1 MNTNVKLIENLLQE
15 YLKANNLTIPVMVE
29 KPRQEGFGHLSTN
42 LALLLAKK
50 LKKTPNKI
58 AEEIIAFIE
67 KNNKS
72 YFKKIEIAGAG
83 FINFT
88 LADDQLHQVINEVL
102 KRQANYGYSAAKNFT
117 YNLEI
122 VSANPTGFL
131 HIGHARNGAIGD
143 SVARI
148 LRAAGYHV
156 QTEYYVNDA
165 GNQINTLAVTVF
177 VSYLNLLGKKTE
189 LPADA
194 YRGDMY
200 DAVAQ
205 YFVDNYQDKFI
216 NLTFNEDY
224 KISDPKVHEIFR
236 KKSVDLFLDIIKKQ
250 LQLFRVDIEYYS
262 SEASMYEGGKID
274 ATLAQ
279 YAKLGKTY
287 QQDGAL
293 WLKTT
298 DFGDD
303 KDRVLVKSNGD
314 LTYITPDLA
323 SHNERLMRSK
333 ADKLVNF
340 WGGDHHGYIV
350 RMLAGLQLLGYKK
363 DILDIDMIQMVR
375 LIKDGAEYKMS
386 KRKGTAVWLIDLI
399 EEIGVDAIRY
409 MLSSKSAQ
417 SHMDLD
423 IGILKEHSSKNPV
436 YYAQYATA
444 RCNSVLKQAKI
455 SKINFTDVKTFE
467 LLMSQ
472 KELYLLNEIDLFNR
486 CIEGAAKLRQP
497 HLICDYVQN
506 IARQFH
512 SYYNESKVINLDN
525 LELTKQRLVFIKVI
539 YQVLSNA
546 FNLLGV
552 NVIEQM

>member
-1 MNTNVKLIENLLQE
+1 MNTNVKLIEELLQQ
-15 YLKANNLTIPVMVE
+15 YLKVHNLTKEVMVE

-42 LALLLAKK
+42 LTLLLAKD
-50 LKKTPNKI
+50 LKKAPNKI
-58 AEEIIAFIE
+58 AAEIIAFIE
-67 KNNKS
+67 KNNKP

-88 LADDQLHQVINEVL
+88 LADEQLQHVISDVL
-102 KRQANYGYSAAKNFT
+102 KLQTKYGHSAPKNFI

-148 LRAAGYHV
+148 LRAAGYKV

-165 GNQINTLAVTVF
+165 GNQINNLAVTVF

-189 LPADA
+189 LPPEA

-200 DAVAQ
+200 DEVAQ
-205 YFVDNYQDKFI
+205 YFVDKYQDKFI
-216 NLTFNEDY
+216 DVTFDEDY
-224 KISDPKVHEIFR
+224 KLSDPEVHEMFR
-236 KKSVDLFLDIIKKQ
+236 KKSVDLFLDIIKEQ
-250 LQLFRVDIEYYS
+250 LKLFRVEIEHYS
-262 SEASMYEGGKID
+262 SEASMYEGGKIQS
-274 ATLAQ
+274 TLAQ
-279 YAKLGKTY
+279 YAKLNKTY
-287 QQDGAL
+287 QLDGAL

-340 WGGDHHGYIV
+340 WGGDHHGYII

-399 EEIGVDAIRY
+399 EEIGVDPIRY
-409 MLSSKSAQ
+409 MLVSKSAQ

-423 IGILKEHSSKNPV
+423 IGVLKEHSSKNPV

-444 RCNSVLKQAKI
+444 RCNSVLQQAKVNDI
-455 SKINFTDVKTFE
+455 KVDDVKTFE
-467 LLMSQ
+467 LLTSQ
-472 KELYLLNEIDLFNR
+472 KELDLLNDIDLFNR

-497 HLICDYVQN
+497 HLICDYLQN

-512 SYYNESKVINLDN
+512 SYYNESKVINLNN

-539 YQVLSNA
+539 YQILANA

>member
-1 MNTNVKLIENLLQE
+1 MNTNIKLIENLLQE
-15 YLKANNLTIPVMVE
+15 YLKASNLTIPVMIE
-29 KPRQEGFGHLSTN
+29 KPHQEGFGHLSSN
-42 LALLLAKK
+42 LALLLAKY

-58 AEEIIAFIE
+58 AAGIIAFIE
-67 KNNKS
+67 KDNKS

-88 LADDQLHQVINEVL
+88 LADEQLHRVINDVL
-102 KRQANYGYSAAKNFT
+102 KLQETYGHSVPKKVT

-165 GNQINTLAVTVF
+165 GNQINTLVVTIF
-177 VSYLNLLGKKTE
+177 VNYLNLLVKKIE
-189 LPADA
+189 FPPEV
-194 YRGDMY
+194 YRGEMY
-200 DAVAQ
+200 NDVAK
-205 YFVDNYQDKFI
+205 YFVDHYQDKFV
-216 NLTFNEDY
+216 NLTFDKDY
-224 KISDPKVHEIFR
+224 KIIDPEVHQIFR
-236 KKSVDLFLDIIKKQ
+236 QKSIDLFLDIIKNQ
-250 LQLFRVDIEYYS
+250 LKLFRVDIEYYS
-262 SEASMYEGGKID
+262 SEAAMYEGGKID
-274 ATLAQ
+274 ATLLQ
-279 YAKLGKTY
+279 YDKLGKTY
-287 QQDGAL
+287 ERDGAL

-323 SHNERLMRSK
+323 AHNERLMRSK

-340 WGGDHHGYIV
+340 WGGDHHGYIA
-350 RMLAGLQLLGYKK
+350 RMLAGLQLLGYQK
-363 DILDIDMIQMVR
+363 DVLDIDMIQMVR
-375 LIKDGAEYKMS
+375 IIKDGAEYKMS
-386 KRKGTAVWLIDLI
+386 KRKETVVWLIDLI
-399 EEIGVDAIRY
+399 EEIGVDPIRY
-409 MLSSKSAQ
+409 MLASKSAQ
-417 SHMDLD
+417 SHMDLN
-423 IGILKEHSSKNPV
+423 IEILKEHSSKNPV

-444 RCNSVLKQAKI
+444 RCSSVLQQAKKNKI
-455 SKINFTDVKTFE
+455 SVSGVTSFE
-467 LLMSQ
+467 LLTSQ

-497 HLICDYVQN
+497 HLICDYVQS

-512 SYYNESKVINLDN
+512 SYYNESKIINLDN

-546 FNLLGV
+546 FNLLGI

>member
-1 MNTNVKLIENLLQE
+1 MNTNVKLIEDLLQQ
-15 YLKANNLTIPVMVE
+15 YLKAHNLTKEVMIE

-42 LALLLAKK
+42 LALLLAKD
-50 LKKTPNKI
+50 LKKAPNKI

-67 KNNKS
+67 KNNKT

-88 LADDQLHQVINEVL
+88 LADEQLHQVINDVL
-102 KRQANYGYSAAKNFT
+102 KLQAKYGHSVSKDFI

-148 LRAAGYHV
+148 LRAAGYKV

-165 GNQINTLAVTVF
+165 GNQINNLAVTVF

-189 LPADA
+189 LPPEA

-200 DAVAQ
+200 DEVAQ

-224 KISDPKVHEIFR
+224 KLSDSEVHELFR
-236 KKSVDLFLDIIKKQ
+236 KKSVDLFLDIIKEQ
-250 LQLFRVDIEYYS
+250 LKLFRVDIGYYS
-262 SEASMYEGGKID
+262 SEASMYEGGKIQG
-274 ATLAQ
+274 TLDQ
-279 YAKLGKTY
+279 YAKLNKTY
-287 QQDGAL
+287 QQYGAL

-323 SHNERLMRSK
+323 AHNERLMRTK

-340 WGGDHHGYIV
+340 WGGDHHGYII

-399 EEIGVDAIRY
+399 EEIGVDPIRY
-409 MLSSKSAQ
+409 MLVSKSAQ

-423 IGILKEHSSKNPV
+423 IGVLKEHSSKNPV
-436 YYAQYATA
+436 YYSQYATA
-444 RCNSVLKQAKI
+444 RCNSVLQQAKVNDI
-455 SKINFTDVKTFE
+455 KIDNVKTFE
-467 LLMSQ
+467 LLTSQ
-472 KELYLLNEIDLFNR
+472 KELDLLNDIDLFNR
-486 CIEGAAKLRQP
+486 CVEGVAKLRQP
-497 HLICDYVQN
+497 HLICDYLQN

-539 YQVLSNA
+539 YQILANA

>member
-1 MNTNVKLIENLLQE
+1 MNTKVKLIEELLQQ
-15 YLKANNLTIPVMVE
+15 YLKVHNLTKEVMVE

-42 LALLLAKK
+42 LALLLAKD
-50 LKKTPNKI
+50 LKKAPNKI

-67 KNNKS
+67 KNNKP

-88 LADDQLHQVINEVL
+88 LADEQLHYVINDVL
-102 KRQANYGYSAAKNFT
+102 KLQIKYGHSAPKNFI

-148 LRAAGYHV
+148 LRAAGYEV

-165 GNQINTLAVTVF
+165 GNQINNLAVTVF

-189 LPADA
+189 LPPEA
-194 YRGDMY
+194 YRGEMY
-200 DAVAQ
+200 NEVAQ
-205 YFVDNYQDKFI
+205 HFVDKYQDKFI
-216 NLTFNEDY
+216 DLTFNEDY
-224 KISDPKVHEIFR
+224 KLSDPEVHEIFR

-250 LQLFRVDIEYYS
+250 LKLFRVEIEHYS
-262 SEASMYEGGKID
+262 SEASMYEGGKIQS
-274 ATLAQ
+274 TLEQ
-279 YAKLGKTY
+279 YAKLNKTY
-287 QQDGAL
+287 QLDEAL

-323 SHNERLMRSK
+323 SHNERLMRTK

-340 WGGDHHGYIV
+340 WGGDHHGYII
-350 RMLAGLQLLGYKK
+350 RMLSGLQLLGYKK

-399 EEIGVDAIRY
+399 EEIGVDPIRY
-409 MLSSKSAQ
+409 MLVSKSSQ

-423 IGILKEHSSKNPV
+423 IGVLKEHSSKNPV

-444 RCNSVLKQAKI
+444 RCNSVLQQAKVNDI
-455 SKINFTDVKTFE
+455 KIDDVKTFE
-467 LLMSQ
+467 LLTSQ
-472 KELYLLNEIDLFNR
+472 KELDFLNDIDLFNR

-497 HLICDYVQN
+497 HLICDYLQN

-539 YQVLSNA
+539 YQILANA
-546 FNLLGV
+546 FSLLGV

>member
-1 MNTNVKLIENLLQE
+1 MNTNVKLIENILQE
-15 YLKANNLTIPVMVE
+15 YLKASNLTIPVMVE
-29 KPRQEGFGHLSTN
+29 KPRQEGFGHLSSN
-42 LALLLAKK
+42 LALLLAKD
-50 LKKTPNKI
+50 LKKAPNKI
-58 AEEIIAFIE
+58 AAEIIAFIE
-67 KNNKS
+67 KDNKS

-88 LADDQLHQVINEVL
+88 LADEQLHRVINDVL
-102 KRQANYGYSAAKNFT
+102 KLQTTYGHSAPKKFT

-131 HIGHARNGAIGD
+131 HIGHAQNGAIGD

-189 LPADA
+189 FPPEI
-194 YRGDMY
+194 YRGEMY
-200 DAVAQ
+200 NDVAQ
-205 YFVDNYQDKFI
+205 YFVDHYQDKFI
-216 NLTFNEDY
+216 NLTFDKDY
-224 KISDPKVHEIFR
+224 KISDPEVHQIFR
-236 KKSVDLFLDIIKKQ
+236 QKSIDLFLDIIKNQ
-250 LQLFRVDIEYYS
+250 LKLFRVDIEYYS
-262 SEASMYEGGKID
+262 SEAAMYEGGKID

-287 QQDGAL
+287 EQDGAL

-298 DFGDD
+298 HFGDD

-323 SHNERLMRSK
+323 AHNERLMRSK

-340 WGGDHHGYIV
+340 WGGDHHGYII
-350 RMLAGLQLLGYKK
+350 RMLAGLQLLGYQK
-363 DILDIDMIQMVR
+363 DVLDMDMIQMVR

-399 EEIGVDAIRY
+399 EEIGVDPIRY
-409 MLSSKSAQ
+409 MLASKSAQ

-436 YYAQYATA
+436 YYVQYATA
-444 RCNSVLKQAKI
+444 RCNSVLQQAKKNKI
-455 SKINFTDVKTFE
+455 SISDVTSFE
-467 LLMSQ
+467 LLTSQ
-472 KELYLLNEIDLFNR
+472 KELDLLNQIDLFNR

-497 HLICDYVQN
+497 HLICDYVQS

-546 FNLLGV
+546 FNLLGI

>member
-1 MNTNVKLIENLLQE
+1 MNTNVKLIENLLQQ
-15 YLKANNLTIPVMVE
+15 YLKANNLVKEVMIE
-29 KPRQEGFGHLSTN
+29 KPRQEGFGNLSTN
-42 LALLLAKK
+42 LALLLAKD
-50 LKKTPNKI
+50 LKKAPNKI

-67 KNNKS
+67 KNNKT

-88 LADDQLHQVINEVL
+88 LADEQLHQVINDVL
-102 KRQANYGYSAAKNFT
+102 KLKTKYGHSESKNFT

-143 SVARI
+143 SVGRI
-148 LRAAGYHV
+148 LRAAGYTV

-165 GNQINTLAVTVF
+165 GNQINNLAVTVF

-189 LPADA
+189 LPPEA

-200 DAVAQ
+200 DDVAQ

-224 KISDPKVHEIFR
+224 KISDPEVHQMFR
-236 KKSVDLFLDIIKKQ
+236 DKSIALFLEIIKKQ
-250 LQLFRVDIEYYS
+250 LKLFRVDIEYYS
-262 SEASMYEGGKID
+262 SEAAMYEGGKIEG
-274 ATLAQ
+274 TLEQ
-279 YAKLGKTY
+279 YAKLKKTY
-287 QQDGAL
+287 HQDGAL

-303 KDRVLVKSNGD
+303 KDRVLIKTNGD

-323 SHNERLMRSK
+323 AHNERLMRTK

-340 WGGDHHGYIV
+340 WGGDHHGYII
-350 RMLAGLQLLGYKK
+350 RILAGLQLLGYKK

-399 EEIGVDAIRY
+399 EEIGVDPIRY
-409 MLSSKSAQ
+409 MLVSKSAQ

-423 IGILKEHSSKNPV
+423 IDVLKEHSSKNPV

-444 RCNSVLKQAKI
+444 RCNSVLQQAKI
-455 SKINFTDVKTFE
+455 NDIKIDDVKTFAS
-467 LLMSQ
+467 LTSQ
-472 KELYLLNEIDLFNR
+472 KELDLLNDIDLFNR

-497 HLICDYVQN
+497 HLICDYLQN

-512 SYYNESKVINLDN
+512 SYYNESKVINLYN

-539 YQVLSNA
+539 YQILANA
-546 FNLLGV
+546 FDLLGV

>member
-1 MNTNVKLIENLLQE
+1 MNTNVKLIEEFLQQ
-15 YLKANNLTIPVMVE
+15 YLKVHNLTKEVMVE

-42 LALLLAKK
+42 LTLLLAKD
-50 LKKTPNKI
+50 LKKAPNKI
-58 AEEIIAFIE
+58 AAEIIAFIE
-67 KNNKS
+67 KNNKP

-88 LADDQLHQVINEVL
+88 LADEQLQHVISDVL
-102 KRQANYGYSAAKNFT
+102 KLQTKYGHSYPKNFI

-148 LRAAGYHV
+148 LRAAGYKV

-165 GNQINTLAVTVF
+165 GNQINNLAVTVF

-189 LPADA
+189 LPPEA

-200 DAVAQ
+200 DEVAQ
-205 YFVDNYQDKFI
+205 YFVDKYQNKFI
-216 NLTFNEDY
+216 DVTFDEDY
-224 KISDPKVHEIFR
+224 KLSDPEVHEMFR
-236 KKSVDLFLDIIKKQ
+236 KKSVDLFLDIIKEQ
-250 LQLFRVDIEYYS
+250 LKLFRVEIEHYS
-262 SEASMYEGGKID
+262 SEASMYEGGKIQS
-274 ATLAQ
+274 TLAQ
-279 YAKLGKTY
+279 YAKLNKTY
-287 QQDGAL
+287 QLDGAL

-340 WGGDHHGYIV
+340 WGGDHHGYII

-399 EEIGVDAIRY
+399 EEIGVDPIRY
-409 MLSSKSAQ
+409 MLVSKSAQ

-423 IGILKEHSSKNPV
+423 IGVLKEHSSKNPV

-444 RCNSVLKQAKI
+444 RCNSVLQQAKVNDI
-455 SKINFTDVKTFE
+455 KVDDVKTFE
-467 LLMSQ
+467 LLTSQ
-472 KELYLLNEIDLFNR
+472 KELDLLNDIDLFNR

-497 HLICDYVQN
+497 HLICDYLQN

-539 YQVLSNA
+539 YQILANA

>member
-1 MNTNVKLIENLLQE
+1 MNTNVKLIEDLLQQ
-15 YLKANNLTIPVMVE
+15 YLKAHNLTKEVMIE

-42 LALLLAKK
+42 LALLLAKD
-50 LKKTPNKI
+50 LKKAPNKI

-67 KNNKS
+67 KNNKT

-88 LADDQLHQVINEVL
+88 LADEQLHQVINDVL
-102 KRQANYGYSAAKNFT
+102 KLQAKYGHSAPKDFI

-148 LRAAGYHV
+148 LRAAGYKV

-165 GNQINTLAVTVF
+165 GNQINNLAVTVF

-189 LPADA
+189 LPPEA

-200 DAVAQ
+200 DEVAQ

-224 KISDPKVHEIFR
+224 KLSDSEVHELFR
-236 KKSVDLFLDIIKKQ
+236 KKSVDLFLDIIKEQ
-250 LQLFRVDIEYYS
+250 LKLFRVDIEYYS
-262 SEASMYEGGKID
+262 SEASMYEGGKIQG
-274 ATLAQ
+274 TLDQ
-279 YAKLGKTY
+279 YAKLNKTY

-323 SHNERLMRSK
+323 AHNERLMRTK

-340 WGGDHHGYIV
+340 WGGDHHGYII

-399 EEIGVDAIRY
+399 EEIGVDPIRY
-409 MLSSKSAQ
+409 MLVSKSAQ

-423 IGILKEHSSKNPV
+423 IGVLKEHSSKNPV

-444 RCNSVLKQAKI
+444 RCNSVLQQAKVNDI
-455 SKINFTDVKTFE
+455 KIDNVKTFE
-467 LLMSQ
+467 LLTSQ
-472 KELYLLNEIDLFNR
+472 KELDLLNDIDLFNR
-486 CIEGAAKLRQP
+486 CVEGAAKLRQP
-497 HLICDYVQN
+497 HLICDYLQN

-539 YQVLSNA
+539 YQILANA

>member
-15 YLKANNLTIPVMVE
+15 YLKASNLIIPVMVE
-29 KPRQEGFGHLSTN
+29 KPRQEEFGHLSSN
-42 LALLLAKK
+42 LALLLAKD
-50 LKKTPNKI
+50 LKKDPNKI
-58 AEEIIAFIE
+58 AAEIIAFIE
-67 KNNKS
+67 KDNKS

-88 LADDQLHQVINEVL
+88 LADEQLHRVINDVL
-102 KRQANYGYSAAKNFT
+102 KLQATYGHSAPKKFT

-177 VSYLNLLGKKTE
+177 VSYLNLLRKKTE
-189 LPADA
+189 FPPEA
-194 YRGDMY
+194 YRGEMY
-200 DAVAQ
+200 NDVAQ
-205 YFVDNYQDKFI
+205 YFVNHYQDKFI
-216 NLTFNEDY
+216 NLTFDKDY
-224 KISDPKVHEIFR
+224 KISDPEVHQIFR
-236 KKSVDLFLDIIKKQ
+236 QKSIDLFLDIIKNQ
-250 LQLFRVDIEYYS
+250 LKLFRVDIEYYS
-262 SEASMYEGGKID
+262 SEAAMYEGGKID
-274 ATLAQ
+274 AMLAQ

-287 QQDGAL
+287 EQDGAV

-298 DFGDD
+298 NFGDD

-314 LTYITPDLA
+314 LTYITPDLSA
-323 SHNERLMRSK
+323 HNERLIRSK

-350 RMLAGLQLLGYKK
+350 RMLAGLQLLGYQK
-363 DILDIDMIQMVR
+363 DVLDIDMIQMVR

-399 EEIGVDAIRY
+399 EEIGVDPIRY
-409 MLSSKSAQ
+409 MLASKSAQ

-444 RCNSVLKQAKI
+444 RCNSVLQQAKKNKI
-455 SKINFTDVKTFE
+455 SFNDVTSFE
-467 LLMSQ
+467 LLTSQ
-472 KELYLLNEIDLFNR
+472 KELDLLNEIDLFNH
-486 CIEGAAKLRQP
+486 CIEGAAKLCQP
-497 HLICDYVQN
+497 HLICDYVQS
-506 IARQFH
+506 IASQFH

>member
-1 MNTNVKLIENLLQE
+1 MNTNVKLIEDLLQQ
-15 YLKANNLTIPVMVE
+15 YLKAHNLTKEVMIE

-42 LALLLAKK
+42 LALLLAKD
-50 LKKTPNKI
+50 LKKAPNKI

-67 KNNKS
+67 KNNKT

-88 LADDQLHQVINEVL
+88 LADEQLHQVINDVL
-102 KRQANYGYSAAKNFT
+102 KLQAKYGHSAPKDFI

-148 LRAAGYHV
+148 LRAAGYKV

-165 GNQINTLAVTVF
+165 GNQINNLAVTVF

-189 LPADA
+189 LPPEA

-200 DAVAQ
+200 DEVAQ

-216 NLTFNEDY
+216 DLTFNEDY
-224 KISDPKVHEIFR
+224 KLSDSEVHELFR
-236 KKSVDLFLDIIKKQ
+236 KKSVDLFLDIIKEQ
-250 LQLFRVDIEYYS
+250 LKLFRVDIEYYS
-262 SEASMYEGGKID
+262 SEASMYEGGKIQG
-274 ATLAQ
+274 TLDQ
-279 YAKLGKTY
+279 YAKLNKTY

-323 SHNERLMRSK
+323 AHNERLMRTK

-340 WGGDHHGYIV
+340 WGGDHHGYII

-399 EEIGVDAIRY
+399 EEIGVDPIRY
-409 MLSSKSAQ
+409 MLVSKSAQ

-423 IGILKEHSSKNPV
+423 IGVLKEHSSKNPV

-444 RCNSVLKQAKI
+444 RCNSVLQQAKVNDI
-455 SKINFTDVKTFE
+455 KIDNVKTFE
-467 LLMSQ
+467 LLTSQ
-472 KELYLLNEIDLFNR
+472 KELDLLNDIDLFNR
-486 CIEGAAKLRQP
+486 CVEGAAKLRQP
-497 HLICDYVQN
+497 HLICDYLQN

-539 YQVLSNA
+539 YQILANA